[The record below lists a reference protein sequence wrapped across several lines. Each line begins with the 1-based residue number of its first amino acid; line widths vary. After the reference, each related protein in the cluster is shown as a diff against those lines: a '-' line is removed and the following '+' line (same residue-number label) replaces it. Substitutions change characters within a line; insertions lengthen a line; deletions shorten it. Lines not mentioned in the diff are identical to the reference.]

1 MAALAAAQ
9 HGVFARWQ
17 LRGVTDDVVHDL
29 IERGAWYRV
38 LPLVY
43 SLTPS
48 VTLRGRMMAAA
59 LTFGPHAVLSH
70 RAAAAIWDIGPW
82 PSGLIDV
89 TVPGRAKPRPGIR
102 LHRARV
108 EKVIKDGFP
117 VTTVAR
123 ALIDQATHL
132 PLGRLR
138 DQFENADRLGLLDVT
153 SDNEQIQGR
162 RGAKKIRAIF
172 DAWSEPQF
180 TRRELEKAFR
190 DLCEEAGIAAPRFN
204 VLVCGFEVD
213 AFWEADAVVV
223 ELDSWQFHKTRAAF
237 ERDRERGAVL
247 AAAGYRLLPF
257 TWRQLTRRRDE
268 VVRKIRSGCPT
279 AAGRGPSPARA
290 GARRSS
296 GP

>member
-1 MAALAAAQ
+1 MVDRQ
-9 HGVFARWQ
+9 HGVVTRSQ
-17 LRGVTDDVVHDL
+17 LATLGVTDDVL
-29 IERGAWYRV
+29 RRRLETGRLYFV

-48 VTLRGRMMAAA
+48 VKPRGRMMAAA
-59 LTFGPHAVLSH
+59 LTFGPQAVLSH

-82 PSGLIDV
+82 PSGSTDV
-89 TVPGRAKPRPGIR
+89 TVPGRMAERPGIR
-102 LHRARV
+102 LHRAKV
-108 EKVIKDGFP
+108 ERSVRDGFP
-117 VTTVAR
+117 VTTVTR
-123 ALIDQATHL
+123 TLIDQATHL

-153 SDNEQIQGR
+153 SVNERMHGR

-172 DAWSEPQF
+172 DAWSEPPF

-257 TWRQLTRRRDE
+257 TWRQLTRHRDE
-268 VVRKIRSGCPT
+268 VVRKIRSGCPK